1 MKKRIVSF
9 LLTLCIVASLVLILP
24 NNAMF
29 TSANAAYNYS
39 GGTRNS
45 AVFIL
50 DPGHGG
56 SDPGACSL
64 GRQEAAD
71 VLDLSIRIAKLID
84 NSGSTCSLTRVTDVT
99 QSLATKVSIA
109 NSGSFTYFLS
119 VHRNAGGG
127 KGIET
132 YYSST
137 LSSSSTACK
146 LATSVQNALIAT
158 GLWTNRG
165 VKTAAY
171 YVVKYTD
178 MAAALVEVGFI
189 DTATDNTIFANYLD
203 THAKAIANGLLAMIG
218 KSVTEAKTVVA
229 PTVTVD
235 STVAYN
241 TALSVSW
248 GAVTNAT
255 SYKYSVVTY
264 AGEPSATSATTVVSS
279 TSTTGTSFTVPAQS
293 SGKYMKITVTAVGP
307 QNSQSTT
314 KTVLMGP
321 YVGYPSTV
329 QYIPVAD
336 INGSTASSNS
346 TIWTSSKGSTF
357 SAVYWRALLCSPN
370 SDGTYTVKTI
380 YEYKESKSVTVS
392 GTDILFAIHSSYTNY
407 NYAAEIVVGD
417 KLTLCGIYL
426 DSAKIRGSGHILVN
440 GGKSLTVSAPTVSC
454 PSEVEIGSTAN
465 ITWATVTNATSYN
478 YKVVDNNGNVITEA
492 SGVTAKSFT
501 IPAVDNGTSLTVTV
515 TAVGPVNSQTTTKTI
530 TLKLNAPQ
538 DITSAKSTIQK
549 TTTGKAFRGFDE
561 RSTASTVLGSFNED
575 SDFLVIYDTNGNEV
589 ANTDMVATGYTVNVV
604 VNGNV
609 TVTYSLVVTG
619 DVTGDGVVS
628 SADYVAESKALKNT
642 LSLDGAFA
650 LALDYN
656 CDDTISSLDII
667 ALKNHI
673 S

>member
-9 LLTLCIVASLVLILP
+9 LLTLCIVASLVMILP
-24 NNAMF
+24 NNALF
-29 TSANAAYNYS
+29 TNANAAYNYS

-171 YVVKYTD
+171 YVVKYTN

-189 DTATDNTIFANYLD
+189 DTASDNTIFANYLD
-203 THAKAIANGLLAMIG
+203 THAKAIANGLLAMVN

-241 TALSVSW
+241 STLSVSW

-264 AGEPSATSATTVVSS
+264 PGEPSATSATTIVSS

-307 QNSQSTT
+307 QNSKSTT
-314 KTVLMGP
+314 STVLMGP

-465 ITWATVTNATSYN
+465 VTWATVTNATSYN
-478 YKVVDNNGNVITEA
+478 YKVVSSDNTVVTEA
-492 SGVTAKSFT
+492 TGVTGKSFT
-501 IPAVDNGTSLTVTV
+501 IPAVSSGTALTVTV

-538 DITSAKSTIQK
+538 DITSAKSSIQK
-549 TTTGKAFRGFDE
+549 TATGKAFRGFSE
-561 RSTASTVLGSFNED
+561 RSTAEAVLGSFNED
-575 SDFLVIYDTNGNEV
+575 IDFLVIYDGNGNEV

-604 VNGNV
+604 VNGSV
-609 TVTYSLVVTG
+609 TVSYSLVVTG

-642 LSLDGAFA
+642 LSLDGAFE

>member
-9 LLTLCIVASLVLILP
+9 LLTLCIVASLVLFLP

-99 QSLATKVSIA
+99 QYLATKVSIA

-137 LSSSSTACK
+137 LSSSSNACK

-165 VKTAAY
+165 VKTAAF

-465 ITWATVTNATSYN
+465 VTWATVTNATSYN